1 MPDSSPALHSVR
13 VASRRTGLSPDL
25 LRAWEKR
32 YHAVSPTRTAG
43 GQRNYSDADIERLKL
58 LAQAVA
64 AGRQIGQVA
73 GLCRTRIAR
82 PRRVRCAAPRLRPI
96 QPMRTKRSRDLLSTA
111 LAAAENFDAST
122 LEATLRTAALRLPS
136 DQVLDRVF
144 GPLLLAIGTRWHEGR
159 FPPANGHLA
168 TTVIRRVL
176 TWMTDFPL
184 VLDDAPRIVVGTPA
198 FQMHDLGAMLAA
210 TAAASNGWRVTFL
223 GASLP
228 AQELLRAARMAAA
241 DAVALS
247 IVHPTDDVRVSSRLA
262 RTACR
267 AAAVCRP
274 GGRWRWRPRLCRRA
288 RRNRSATPAV
298 DRIAADVA
306 ARTFAQSSVV
316 HLDGGPRELASAILP
331 VRNIR
336 AAHCS
341 AGQVSRR
348 SAEDADAH
356 LAVQRMDRQRASGN
370 VLRFKTP
377 CRDTALR

>member
-1 MPDSSPALHSVR
+1 MPDPTPAFHSVR

-32 YHAVSPTRTAG
+32 YHAVAPARTAG
-43 GQRNYSDADIERLKL
+43 GQRNYTDADIERLKL

-73 GLCRTRIAR
+73 GLSETELRSL
-82 PRRVRCAAPRLRPI
+82 VAADAPHGNSPEPI
-96 QPMRTKRSRDLLSTA
+96 DSNDAVATALLSGA
-111 LAAAENFDAST
+111 LAAAEDFNAST

-144 GPLLLAIGTRWHEGR
+144 GPLLLAIGTRWHEGT

-176 TWMTDFPL
+176 NWMTDFPL
-184 VLDDAPRIVVGTPA
+184 VADDAPRIVVGTPA

-228 AQELLRAARMAAA
+228 AEELIRAARMAEA

-247 IVHPTDDVRVSSRLA
+247 IVHPTDDVRVASEM
-262 RTACR
+262 R
-267 AAAVCRP
+267 ALRAGLPDRVALVV
-274 GGRWRWRPRLCRRA
+274 GGAGAGAYAGVLDEIGA
-288 RRNRSATPAV
+288 RRLPS
-298 DRIAADVA
+298 IASL
-306 ARTFAQSSVV
+306 RTW
-316 HLDGGPRELASAILP
+316 LRE
-331 VRNIR
+331 
-336 AAHCS
+336 
-341 AGQVSRR
+341 
-348 SAEDADAH
+348 
-356 LAVQRMDRQRASGN
+356 RQQQ
-370 VLRFKTP
+370 P
-377 CRDTALR
+377 DTALVAGHPA

>member
-1 MPDSSPALHSVR
+1 MPDSAPALHSVR

-32 YHAVSPTRTAG
+32 YHAVTPTRTAG

-73 GLCRTRIAR
+73 GLSETELRAL
-82 PRRVRCAAPRLRPI
+82 AAADAPHLASPD
-96 QPMRTKRSRDLLSTA
+96 PADANEAVATAFLSGA
-111 LAAAENFDAST
+111 LAAAEEFDAST
-122 LEATLRTAALRLPS
+122 LEAILRTAALRLPS

-144 GPLLLAIGTRWHEGR
+144 GPLLLAIGTRWHEGT

-176 TWMTDFPL
+176 NWMTDFPL
-184 VLDDAPRIVVGTPA
+184 VPDNAPRIVVGTPA

-228 AQELLRAARMAAA
+228 APELIRAARMANA

-247 IVHPTDDVRVSSRLA
+247 IVHPTDDLRVASELRALRAGLPGHVALVVGGAGARSYAGVLDEIGAQRL
-262 RTACR
+262 
-267 AAAVCRP
+267 P
-274 GGRWRWRPRLCRRA
+274 
-288 RRNRSATPAV
+288 S
-298 DRIAADVA
+298 IAA
-306 ARTFAQSSVV
+306 
-316 HLDGGPRELASAILP
+316 L
-331 VRNIR
+331 
-336 AAHCS
+336 
-341 AGQVSRR
+341 R
-348 SAEDADAH
+348 SW
-356 LAVQRMDRQRASGN
+356 LRQRLEKP
-370 VLRFKTP
+370 V
-377 CRDTALR
+377 DTSPDVP